1 MKTDY
6 TREELIQL
14 CRDAV
19 VHHTKWG
26 DRDSYSAQKG
36 VQEVY
41 RALTA
46 GWDFEIRLEHPVNST
61 SRTIWITLTPV
72 EGVDVFKDGEWLNIS
87 SREEYFED
95 CDPEYETEMFDT
107 YPETFKEPFTTY
119 LPTRERLDQAAGGD
133 WY

>member
-46 GWDFEIRLEHPVNST
+46 GWDFEIRLKHPVNST

-72 EGVDVFKDGEWLNIS
+72 EGADVFRDGEWLNIS

-107 YPETFKEPFTTY
+107 YPETFKEPFTAY
-119 LPTRERLDQAAGGD
+119 LPTRERLDHAAVS
-133 WY
+133 

>member
-14 CRDAV
+14 CRGAV

-26 DRDSYSAQKG
+26 DRDSYSSQ
-36 VQEVY
+36 VNIQEAY

-46 GWDFEIRLEHPVNST
+46 GWDFELSFDEPKTN
-61 SRTIWITLTPV
+61 SRTIWVKFKPV
-72 EGVDVFKDGEWLNIS
+72 EGVDVIRDGEWLNIS
-87 SREEYFED
+87 SRYDYFED
-95 CDPEYETEMFDT
+95 CDPEYETEMFDS
-107 YPETFKEPFTTY
+107 YSETFKEPFTSY
-119 LPTRERLDQAAGGD
+119 IPTRERLDQSAGGD